1 MTAHR
6 TPPQHSDLSVESQ
19 PTILIVED
27 DPALREFLSELL
39 KGEGYRPFCAES
51 GTQALQM
58 LAEIT
63 PDLVLLDLCLP
74 DFDGYEVCQRIR
86 AMTEQRIPILM
97 VSANRDPLD
106 VLAALHVGVDD
117 YLRKPFD
124 VEELLAQVRAHLPL
138 VLPLVEDQSM
148 PVILDVTEPAA
159 SARALDPS
167 A

>member
-6 TPPQHSDLSVESQ
+6 TTTDNSKLSGASQ
-19 PTILIVED
+19 LTILIVED
-27 DPALREFLSELL
+27 DPALRGFLTDLL
-39 KGEGYRPFCAES
+39 TGEGYHTRCAES
-51 GTQALQM
+51 GTQALKM
-58 LAEIT
+58 LAEMT

-86 AMTEQRIPILM
+86 ATTKQRIPILM

-124 VEELLAQVRAHLPL
+124 VEDLLAQVRAHLPH
-138 VLPLVEDQSM
+138 VLPALEDKAA
-148 PVILDVTEPAA
+148 PVVLDATEPAA
-159 SARALDPS
+159 PAPSLD
-167 A
+167 